1 MMQEGVKPNGLGRM
15 FKEDGSLYVGY
26 FSHGRAHGRGVFI
39 FPNGSFYDGEF
50 NHNKAETSA
59 DSEGRYYSENVEYMG
74 AFQNNTFYGRG
85 I

>member
-39 FPNGSFYDGEF
+39 FLNGSFYDGEF